1 MTYRELLEQLE
12 QLTQDQLE
20 QNVSVHLSEVDEYI
34 PVWAVGLAVEDQSAL
49 DEDHIV
55 LTA

>member
-1 MTYRELLEQLE
+1 MTYKELLEQLRE
-12 QLTQDQLE
+12 LTPVQLE
-20 QNVSVHLSEVDEYI
+20 QNVSVHLLEIDEYI
-34 PVWAVGLAVEDQSAL
+34 PVWAVGVAVEVQSVL